1 MPREIIKGNSDTAST
16 QNIGPVDSPR
26 FQDETVRLLK
36 VKKQS
41 IEFYH
46 VPTGHSVTFKAF
58 VTSFEDGYDSNWTKE
73 DVYGRNDPV
82 GTFSK
87 TGRIITLGW
96 KTVAGSLEEAREN
109 LGDISLLI
117 NMLYPGYDSVRD
129 NAATISS
136 SPLFRV
142 KFANLISTP
151 SSNGGSRAKEG
162 GLVASSS
169 GLRVAPVMD
178 EGVFDPGV
186 GILYPQTVELS
197 TTLTIYHDHS
207 LGWNGRL
214 AREGGKGFPYG
225 VVTVEE
231 SEGSPSNGTGSD
243 IPEVNE
249 AQQIQMEG
257 NWGSGHRESIVQ
269 FPI

>member
-1 MPREIIKGNSDTAST
+1 MPREIIRGNADSASKDKYGAV
-16 QNIGPVDSPR
+16 NSPS
-26 FQDETVRLLK
+26 FQDETVRLLE
-36 VKKQS
+36 VKKQA

-46 VPTGHSVTFKAF
+46 IPTGHSVTFKAF
-58 VTSFEDGYDSNWTKE
+58 VTNFGDNYESGWKKE
-73 DVYGRNDPV
+73 DVYGRNDPI

-87 TGRIITLGW
+87 TGRTIELGW

-109 LGDISLLI
+109 LTDVSLLI

-142 KFANLISTP
+142 KFANLISKP
-151 SSNGGSRAKEG
+151 SSNGGARAKEG
-162 GLVASSS
+162 GLVASLS
-169 GLRVAPVMD
+169 GLSAKPNLE
-178 EGVFDPGV
+178 EGCFDPGV
-186 GILYPQTVELS
+186 GVLYPQTVELS

-214 AREGGKGFPYG
+214 AREGGKGFPYNL
-225 VVTVEE
+225 VTVEE
-231 SEGSPSNGTGSD
+231 SEGSPANGAGTA

-249 AQQIQMEG
+249 AQQLQMEG
-257 NWGSGHRESIVQ
+257 NWGSGYRNNNVINPV
-269 FPI
+269 